1 MSIASNYQKITKTI
15 TDLTDKNVKI
25 VGVSKF
31 QEENKMKEA
40 WEAGLRSFGEN
51 RVQEGKR
58 KEKWL
63 PEEAEWH
70 LIGHL
75 QKNKARQAIQYFSW
89 IHSVDSLELA
99 ELLNKEAEKQQ
110 KRPKILIQVNIAEE
124 PQKFGIAEKELLS
137 LSEKSAKLS
146 YLDLAGIMV
155 MAPLSS
161 EPELTRPIFH
171 QGKVLFES
179 LKKEIGDSIEFLS
192 MGMSN
197 DYPIAVSEGANLVR
211 IGRILFE
218 DVK

>member
-1 MSIASNYQKITKTI
+1 MSVAANCQRIMKTI
-15 TDLTDKNVKI
+15 ADSTDQDVKI

-31 QEENKMKEA
+31 QEEEKIKEA
-40 WEAGLRSFGEN
+40 WEVGLRSFGEN

-58 KEKWL
+58 KENWL

-89 IHSVDSLELA
+89 IHSVDSWELA
-99 ELLNKEAEKQQ
+99 ELLNKEAEKLQ

-124 PQKFGIAEKELLS
+124 SQKFGISEKEMLS
-137 LSEKSAKLS
+137 LSERIAKLS
-146 YLDLAGIMV
+146 YLDLSGMMV
-155 MAPLSS
+155 MAPLSL

-171 QGKVLFES
+171 QGKELFES
-179 LKKEIGDSIEFLS
+179 MKKEIGGSIQFLS

>member
-1 MSIASNYQKITKTI
+1 MSVAANYQKVIKTI
-15 TDLTDKNVKI
+15 ADLTDQSVKI

-31 QEENKMKEA
+31 QEEHKMREA
-40 WEAGLRSFGEN
+40 WEAGLHSFGEN

-58 KEKWL
+58 KEEWL
-63 PEEAEWH
+63 PETAEWH

-75 QKNKARQAIQYFSW
+75 QKNKARQAVQHFSW
-89 IHSVDSLELA
+89 IHSVDSWELA
-99 ELLNKEAEKQQ
+99 ELLNKEAEKLQ
-110 KRPKILIQVNIAEE
+110 KRPRILIQVNIAEE
-124 PQKFGIAEKELLS
+124 PQKFGISVKDLFS
-137 LSEKSAKLS
+137 LSGRIAKLS
-146 YLDLAGIMV
+146 CLDLSGMMV
-155 MAPLSS
+155 MAPLSL

-179 LKKEIGDSIEFLS
+179 LKKEMGDSIQFLS